1 MKEIETIQDF
11 KQFLNTN
18 RDKLRAHAIKV
29 EELPPEDEWIQE
41 DEWDEIYKREVVQHG
56 KVS

>member
-1 MKEIETIQDF
+1 MKKIETIQDF

-18 RDKLRAHAIKV
+18 RDKLRVHAVRV

-41 DEWDEIYKREVVQHG
+41 DEWDEIYKGR
-56 KVS
+56 

>member
-1 MKEIETIQDF
+1 MKKIETIQDF

-56 KVS
+56 KV

>member
-18 RDKLRAHAIKV
+18 RDKLREHAIKV

-56 KVS
+56 KV